1 MNFKRELGHLLKES
15 GLPNETLGKLIVQV
29 CTERKIILPKQKL
42 PKKGENLYN
51 ASEQYKLRAQDK
63 AK

>member
-29 CTERKIILPKQKL
+29 CTERKLVLPKQKL
-42 PKKGENLYN
+42 PKQSNN
-51 ASEQYKLRAQDK
+51 PIDTNN
-63 AK
+63 